1 MARKDQTQT
10 LHINSRRTHV
20 ITVGGVSDLDRR
32 VCGGS
37 VVGVVSVPWLFH
49 DDSSMTVSC
58 WQFLYCYMTVP
69 WPFHDCSMT
78 LPWLLHDCSM
88 TARWLFHDRSMTVP
102 WLFHD
107 DCYMTDIQWCKRRDI
122 PRTSQ
127 HTFWWTVQ
135 QGSAFYVKATCK
147 NSQCSTVML
156 RKQLKQPSK

>member
-10 LHINSRRTHV
+10 LHINSRRTHI

-37 VVGVVSVPWLFH
+37 VVGVLSVPWLFH
-49 DDSSMTVSC
+49 VDSSSTV
-58 WQFLYCYMTVP
+58 T

-78 LPWLLHDCSM
+78 LPWHFLECY
-88 TARWLFHDRSMTVP
+88 MTVP
-102 WLFHD
+102 WQLDDCSTWLFHD
-107 DCYMTDIQWCKRRDI
+107 DCYMTDIQWCKQRNI
-122 PRTSQ
+122 PRNSQ
-127 HTFWWTVQ
+127 HTFWWTVL

-156 RKQLKQPSK
+156 RKQLKQPRK

>member
-10 LHINSRRTHV
+10 LHINSRRTHI

-37 VVGVVSVPWLFH
+37 VC
-49 DDSSMTVSC
+49 SMTVPC
-58 WQFLYCYMTVP
+58 WQFLNCCMTIP
-69 WPFHDCSMT
+69 WLFYDSSMT
-78 LPWLLHDCSM
+78 LPWVLHDCSM
-88 TARWLFHDRSMTVP
+88 TARWLFHDCSMTVP

-107 DCYMTDIQWCKRRDI
+107 DCYMTDIQWCKQRNI
-122 PRTSQ
+122 PRNSQ
-127 HTFWWTVQ
+127 HTFWWTVL

-156 RKQLKQPSK
+156 RKQLKQPRK